1 MKKILILI
9 LPAVLLL
16 SCRKEAEDSNKR
28 IITSVS
34 KDYKGVAN
42 KLTELNNA
50 EKKLITTLKTK

>member
-1 MKKILILI
+1 MKKLLILT
-9 LPAVLLL
+9 LPIVMLL
-16 SCRKEAEDSNKR
+16 SCRKDAEDSKR
-28 IITSVS
+28 KIFNEVT